1 MIIVFAHKEKNKFSG
16 QIEWIADYGICTE
29 TDQYVTLPQVRIE
42 TLGAKYDSTIG
53 EFIILHLNLI
63 FNKKV

>member
-1 MIIVFAHKEKNKFSG
+1 MIIVFTYKEKNKFSG

-42 TLGAKYDSTIG
+42 TLGVKYDSEIG
-53 EFIILHLNLI
+53 EFII
-63 FNKKV
+63 